1 MHMWVKHFSLQVEI
15 DDLWLIYPLSAAAG
29 LGASRRPGWDLKGK
43 VSDMESKVNNYQS
56 KIKSVNLEN
65 DHLKNSI
72 TKAQKHK
79 AEIEDENRG
88 LKKHLR

>member
-1 MHMWVKHFSLQVEI
+1 MIHYNKM

-56 KIKSVNLEN
+56 KIKTVNLEN

-72 TKAQKHK
+72 TKVQKHK

-88 LKKHLR
+88 LKKRLR